1 MCSILFICAWKA
13 FIRFRVIF
21 LFHAPLSRVFFLS
34 LLFPT
39 FAFHTFGL
47 FTDFWDSRKKT
58 TQSNFYPS
66 HKSKRHAIQRR
77 VILPKNLVYKMTF
90 KCVMVHGHDFLRLP
104 EIKPSLWNIS
114 KTKKNVCFRKCA
126 CIAPKNKCRPS
137 FARTRQYSIWHFV
150 CTKWLSVHRIL
161 RNWMEL
167 NRWLFKCSFD
177 SIVIFAFSDGKS
189 ENRRGENEK
198 NKCNKQKIENEY

>member
-1 MCSILFICAWKA
+1 MLEKRLFDLEWFFFSTLPC
-13 FIRFRVIF
+13 
-21 LFHAPLSRVFFLS
+21 RVFFFVVGFFPHLPS
-34 LLFPT
+34 TLLVYSPI
-39 FAFHTFGL
+39 
-47 FTDFWDSRKKT
+47 FWDSRKKT

-66 HKSKRHAIQRR
+66 HKSKRHAIRRR

-90 KCVMVHGHDFLRLP
+90 KYVMVHGHDFLRLP